1 MCGNIQRVGVLHTVD
16 AGDVA
21 DGVGGDD
28 DAQSVKILTA
38 VRLQLVQRVDETQ
51 AHGAWAEGV
60 HLNDVTLGGV
70 GAVDAIVE
78 FHDEFGAARQR
89 LVGALHTYI
98 IPESKKKS
106 IGKTSVE
113 SITYKNAKCGDFY
126 HRTVTRKVVCFI
138 I

>member
-1 MCGNIQRVGVLHTVD
+1 MRGNVQRVGVLATVD

-21 DGVGGDD
+21 NGVGGDD

-38 VRLQLVQRVDETQ
+38 VKLQLVQRVDETQ

-60 HLNDVTLGGV
+60 HLDDVTLGGV

-89 LVGALHTYI
+89 LVFALHTYI
-98 IPESKKKS
+98 IPEFEKKS
-106 IGKTSVE
+106 MRFCFVK
-113 SITYKNAKCGDFY
+113 SIT
-126 HRTVTRKVVCFI
+126 
-138 I
+138 